1 MSNYNI
7 GPRIGIEGEAQFRA
21 QISRI
26 NSEYRSMASYTEAV
40 SKAMEKQGKTQSLLE
55 SKANGLRQQIDLQ
68 QRAYKQYADALEKV
82 KGLEG
87 DHSSEIT
94 RYEGALLHV
103 RNEVDRLSKELVD
116 TVDDMEK
123 LAQGIEDVDE
133 AADGAGKEMLD
144 FGDALKAG
152 VASGAILNAA
162 EKIGEMLLDL
172 GRDAVEA
179 AAEVKASNSQ
189 FAQAFGELESTARS
203 ALERISK
210 DTGVAVTRLQEAYT
224 GLFAFTKSVG
234 GDSAT
239 ALNIAQRA
247 MKAAADSAAYYDRS
261 IEDATESLQSFLKG
275 NYANDA
281 ALGIAATETTR
292 NAKANELYAKSFKEL
307 TEAQKVDTLLAMVEA
322 GNAAS
327 GALGQAAREADE
339 WNNVTGE
346 LSEAWRQMLAVL
358 GGPVLQSLTPMIQG
372 ITQGL
377 KDLTAV
383 ASWQELRSG
392 VEGFRESIAAA
403 ETALAD
409 SNAEIAATAGLAEQ
423 YVRRLQELETAGL
436 NTAESQREYKQVV
449 ELLNA
454 LMPELGLTINE
465 NTGRLDQN
473 TASIEANIR
482 SLRKQA
488 EQQAKMVYYKKIID
502 EYSEAYEQQYA
513 AEQRL
518 IELQEQERVLL
529 SQGADDTRRY
539 TEEML
544 SSTSGMSAMGD
555 SLSGLNLEL
564 SNNRAEQ
571 VALQNELAVLNG
583 ELAENQAKLD
593 AASAGY
599 ADLVSQ
605 SGEARTAATEQAEAQ
620 QALADAYEASTAEA
634 RESIDSQ
641 IGLWDKLETK
651 SELSTAQI
659 LKRWQIQQQAFSNYA
674 ENLRK
679 ATAMGLDEA
688 LVQQLSDGSEQSMLI
703 LAELV
708 SGTEQDVAKI
718 NAAFRGLSESKGNA
732 ATAMAE
738 VSDVVQDALD
748 DMADYAESS
757 GADIIDGA
765 VRGILD
771 NTPRYKS
778 ALEGLAKAGQG
789 AYLHQWEVHSPSRWM
804 RDISD
809 YIVDGGVDQV
819 EARIRDMESAMTNL
833 ARAGQRAYR
842 REQLEVADAYPSLI
856 AGAPGYSTSTVTNT
870 RQVAYGGISI
880 NINTQ
885 PGQDAQDIADM
896 VILKL
901 TAQLG
906 QEEAAF

>member
-26 NSEYRSMASYTEAV
+26 NSEYRSMASYTDAV

-377 KDLTAV
+377 KDMTAV

-403 ETALAD
+403 EMALSD

-454 LMPELGLTINE
+454 LMPELGLTINAV
-465 NTGRLDQN
+465 TGMLDQN
-473 TASIEANIR
+473 TAAIRENIR
-482 SLRKQA
+482 SLKDQAKAQAQKNYYKQIVDAASGAYETLYKAEARQQELLA
-488 EQQAKMVYYKKIID
+488 EQAYLLERGAQAH
-502 EYSEAYEQQYA
+502 EHLSYA
-513 AEQRL
+513 QT
-518 IELQEQERVLL
+518 
-529 SQGADDTRRY
+529 G
-539 TEEML
+539 
-544 SSTSGMSAMGD
+544 STTAMTQFNS
-555 SLSGLNLEL
+555 SLSEDDKRLAAVNLEL
-564 SNNRAEQ
+564 AALGGEIRNAEAAVASAESQLDTATRALEGYSD
-571 VALQNELAVLNG
+571 AG
-583 ELAENQAKLD
+583 SD
-593 AASAGY
+593 AAG
-599 ADLVSQ
+599 
-605 SGEARTAATEQAEAQ
+605 AAQGLAEAQ
-620 QALADAYEASTAEA
+620 QALVGAYESAEAAA
-634 RESIDSQ
+634 RESIDNQ
-641 IGLWDKLETK
+641 IGLWDELETE
-651 SELSTAQI
+651 SELSIEQI
-659 LKRWQIQQQAFSNYA
+659 LTRWQTQQQAFSNYA

-679 ATAMGLDEA
+679 ATDMGLDEA

-748 DMADYAESS
+748 DMERAARQGGKDIVL
-757 GADIIDGA
+757 GAA
-765 VRGILD
+765 QGIED
-771 NTPRYKS
+771 NTSRYES
-778 ALEGLAKAGQG
+778 ALKRLAGKGQD
-789 AYLHQWEVHSPSRWM
+789 AYLLKWEIHSPSRWM

-819 EARIRDMESAMTNL
+819 EERIRDMESAMTNL